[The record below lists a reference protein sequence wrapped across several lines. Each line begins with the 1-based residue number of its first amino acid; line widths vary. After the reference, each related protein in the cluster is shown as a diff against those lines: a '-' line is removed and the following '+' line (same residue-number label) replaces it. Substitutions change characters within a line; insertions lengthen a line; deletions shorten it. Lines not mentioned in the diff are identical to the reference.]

1 MTKRIFAT
9 FTALAAL
16 CGFVCASTPA
26 SETIMPTAITPAAVI
41 YLAEVSS
48 PVFLIAE
55 PPAAVAAPS
64 PAIQTAVPAFR
75 NPGGF
80 SKGFFEAN
88 LIAMVGLNVADYIST
103 RQALKYPGLE
113 EANPLMKPFVKN
125 PAVFA
130 AFKVGTTALTYWS
143 FRTLFK
149 RNRTVAWVLTTAT
162 NALLSVVVA
171 NNLNHI
177 RQARAY

>member
-1 MTKRIFAT
+1 MTKRIFA
-9 FTALAAL
+9 ALAALTAL
-16 CGFVCASTPA
+16 CGFVSASTSA
-26 SETIMPTAITPAAVI
+26 GETIVPTAIGPASLV
-41 YLAEVSS
+41 YLAEVSA
-48 PVFLIAE
+48 PVFVISE

-64 PAIQTAVPAFR
+64 PAVQTSVAAFR
-75 NPGGF
+75 SSGGF
-80 SKGFFEAN
+80 AKSFFEAN

-113 EANPLMKPFVKN
+113 ESNPIVKPFVKN

-143 FRTLFK
+143 FKALFK